1 MSYQFKHAAFTDEE
15 RAAIE
20 QDHIETLAAE
30 AEIAGRIIFTLQP
43 YNVHINFDNYR
54 YNMLQ
59 KADIK

>member
-1 MSYQFKHAAFTDEE
+1 MQMSYQFKHAAFMDEE

-54 YNMLQ
+54 
-59 KADIK
+59 